1 MNMSFEYFGKY
12 KQAVRKNSFPTI
24 DEPVVVLLGMT
35 IADLIITVMSF
46 LVMTLVFNAPFFG
59 LLAGIVCAQL
69 RKINARK
76 FPRGTLLHFLWSLG
90 LLPTRRVPR
99 LISRAQTRTYS
110 P

>member
-1 MNMSFEYFGKY
+1 MTMSFEYFGKY
-12 KQAVRKNSFPTI
+12 KQATRKNSFPTI

-46 LVMTLVFNAPFFG
+46 LVMTLALNAPFYG

-69 RKINARK
+69 RKVFAEK
-76 FPRGTLLHFLWSLG
+76 FPRGTILHFVWSLG
-90 LLPTRRVPR
+90 VLPTRRVPR
-99 LISRAQTRTYS
+99 LISRAQLRTYS